1 MCSDWCPVVPGPV
14 SRLFELSRV
23 GSSYRQTRSVV
34 FKEEIKQMTLTVAQ
48 FIVWLIVAAII
59 GFLGELIA
67 GRRAPDGFLGAIMV
81 GLFAIFL
88 IVGFF
93 HFSIKGEPTVEGVPI
108 ISTIIAAA
116 MVVALWSSVSY
127 RFYRTR

>member
-1 MCSDWCPVVPGPV
+1 
-14 SRLFELSRV
+14 
-23 GSSYRQTRSVV
+23 
-34 FKEEIKQMTLTVAQ
+34 MTLTVAQ
-48 FIVWLIVAAII
+48 FIVWLVVAAII

-93 HFSIKGEPTVEGVPI
+93 HFSIKGELTVEGVPI

-127 RFYRTR
+127 RSYRTR

>member
-1 MCSDWCPVVPGPV
+1 
-14 SRLFELSRV
+14 
-23 GSSYRQTRSVV
+23 
-34 FKEEIKQMTLTVAQ
+34 
-48 FIVWLIVAAII
+48 VAAII
-59 GFLGELIA
+59 GFIGELIS
-67 GRRAPDGFLGAIMV
+67 GRRAPAGILGSIMV

-116 MVVALWSSVSY
+116 MLVALWSSVAY
-127 RFYRTR
+127 GRVATVVPARRR

>member
-1 MCSDWCPVVPGPV
+1 
-14 SRLFELSRV
+14 
-23 GSSYRQTRSVV
+23 
-34 FKEEIKQMTLTVAQ
+34 MTLTVAQ
-48 FIVWLIVAAII
+48 FIVWLIVAAIV

-93 HFSIKGEPTVEGVPI
+93 HFSIKGEPTIEGVPI
-108 ISTIIAAA
+108 ISTLIAAA
-116 MVVALWSSVSY
+116 MVVAFWSSISS
-127 RFYRTR
+127 RFYGRR

>member
-1 MCSDWCPVVPGPV
+1 
-14 SRLFELSRV
+14 
-23 GSSYRQTRSVV
+23 
-34 FKEEIKQMTLTVAQ
+34 MTLTFIQ
-48 FIVWLIVAAII
+48 FVIWLIIAAIV

-67 GRRAPDGFLGAIMV
+67 GRRAPDGILGSIMV

-93 HFSIKGEPTVEGVPI
+93 HFSIQGEPTIEGVPI

-116 MVVALWSSVSY
+116 MLVALWSSVSY
-127 RFYRTR
+127 RSSLRR

>member
-1 MCSDWCPVVPGPV
+1 
-14 SRLFELSRV
+14 
-23 GSSYRQTRSVV
+23 
-34 FKEEIKQMTLTVAQ
+34 MTLTLTQ
-48 FIVWLIVAAII
+48 FVIWLVIAAIV
-59 GFLGELIA
+59 GLLGELIA
-67 GRRAPDGFLGAIMV
+67 GRRAPEGFLGAIMV

-93 HFSIKGEPTVEGVPI
+93 HFSIAGEPTFQGVPI

-116 MVVALWSSVSY
+116 MIVTLWSSISY

>member
-1 MCSDWCPVVPGPV
+1 
-14 SRLFELSRV
+14 
-23 GSSYRQTRSVV
+23 
-34 FKEEIKQMTLTVAQ
+34 MTLTAVQ
-48 FIVWLIVAAII
+48 FIIWLIIAAII

-67 GRRAPDGFLGAIMV
+67 GRRAPAGILGSIMV

-93 HFSIKGEPTVEGVPI
+93 HFSIKGEPTLEGVPI
-108 ISTIIAAA
+108 ISTIIASA
-116 MVVALWSSVSY
+116 MIVAFWSSVSY